1 MSKETKEIFGEP
13 WKVTEYCSGTITV
26 RTQTDFVCRCSNN
39 EKGRKY
45 AKRIARIPELYDAL
59 NKQAY
64 YRCVDCLR
72 ITANTI
78 DDIPLNKDMIECGC
92 PRHRTD
98 CGAFDVWQLLK
109 KVREGK

>member
-1 MSKETKEIFGEP
+1 MTEDSQKLFDGPWVFFSDPDNSVFLIESNSGEFIA
-13 WKVTEYCSGTITV
+13 EAMML
-26 RTQTDFVCRCSNN
+26 RD
-39 EKGRKY
+39 
-45 AKRIARIPELYDAL
+45 AKRLACLPELYDAL
-59 NKQAY
+59 NKQVY

-72 ITANTI
+72 ITAKTI

-109 KVREGK
+109 KVRDGE